1 MRPDRQLRARSVARR
16 WGLTP
21 AAAYS
26 LAAIRYPDE
35 LAIIDDLGSATFA
48 EVDSRTNALARALG
62 SVGVGPDGTVAVSCR
77 NHRGLI
83 ETTVACSKIGA
94 DVVYLDPDALPS
106 VHADVSLRRPADVL
120 VYDEDC
126 PDQPRMSTSGAL
138 RLVAWHDRAA
148 PGPDVTVDEL
158 IARARDTP
166 LERAGRMS
174 TVVVR
179 CPPAA
184 GMSEKRLAC
193 SLIAPA
199 LARARLPMRG
209 RERVLIAAPLTGRWG
224 FLHFMLALRY
234 ASTIVLMR
242 RFDPLAVLERIDQ
255 VGAAV
260 AAMTSEML
268 EEIVALP
275 SASSACHDT
284 ASLRVISTP
293 GIFLDSDV
301 ALPAIDRFGQVLYS
315 LRGATVISVN
325 RAFWSTAGRPVEE
338 RAALLA

>member
-35 LAIIDDLGSATFA
+35 VAIIDDSGSVTFA
-48 EVDSRTNALARALG
+48 EVDRRTNALARALG
-62 SVGVGPDGTVAVSCR
+62 SLGVGPDGTVAVRCR

-94 DVVYLDPDALPS
+94 DVVYLDPDAMPS
-106 VHADVSLRRPADVL
+106 VHADVPSWEQADVL

-126 PDQPRMSTSGAL
+126 AREARMSMPGAL
-138 RLVAWHDRAA
+138 RLLAWRDQAA
-148 PGPDVTVDEL
+148 TGSDVTLDGL
-158 IARARDTP
+158 IAGARDTP
-166 LERAGRMS
+166 LERAKRMS
-174 TVVVR
+174 TVIVR

-184 GMSEKRLAC
+184 AVSEKRLAC
-193 SLIAPA
+193 SLITPA
-199 LARARLPMRG
+199 VARARLPMRG
-209 RERVLIAAPLTGRWG
+209 RDRVLIAAPLTGRWG
-224 FLHFMLALRY
+224 FLHFTLALRY
-234 ASTIVLMR
+234 ASTIILMR
-242 RFDPLAVLERIDQ
+242 RFDPHAALEKIDH

-275 SASSACHDT
+275 RSSSACHDT
-284 ASLRVISTP
+284 ASLRAISTP
-293 GIFLDSDV
+293 GAFLDSDI
-301 ALPAIDRFGQVLYS
+301 ALPAIERFGQVLYN
-315 LRGATVISVN
+315 LRGAKVISVN
-325 RAFWSTAGRPVEE
+325 RALWSAADRRVGN
-338 RAALLA
+338 RAALPA